1 MCLFH
6 IKISLLKFQTY
17 SYFLEL
23 LLNFFNYICFS
34 FLFEDSNYMYV
45 YAFSPYLFFHS
56 DPFYCFLYF
65 CVSLFSLTFLLINFF
80 WFYLI
85 SDNFSYSLLS
95 CHFTYD
101 FIYVWWVLFFQTKF
115 SWFII
120 AHFEILDY
128 SFWVHIFWFVLIVG
142 WDI

>member
-1 MCLFH
+1 MYISNLMMCLFH

-23 LLNFFNYICFS
+23 LLIFFNYICFS

-65 CVSLFSLTFLLINFF
+65 CVSLFSLMFLLINFF

-85 SDNFSYSLLS
+85 SDNFSYLFSSFLSFYLWLHLCLMGAIFSNQVFLIYYCSLWNIRL
-95 CHFTYD
+95 
-101 FIYVWWVLFFQTKF
+101 
-115 SWFII
+115 
-120 AHFEILDY
+120 
-128 SFWVHIFWFVLIVG
+128 
-142 WDI
+142 